1 MESKTPPFNTT
12 QKKLAKR
19 IFINEKFICTAANT
33 GIGGNGG
40 LTQILQLKN
49 KARQWSGVDLILQQN
64 PVTLIS

>member
-19 IFINEKFICTAANT
+19 IFINEKFICTAANM

-40 LTQILQLKN
+40 LTSKFQLKN
-49 KARQWSGVDLILQQN
+49 KARQRSGVDLTLQQN
-64 PVTLIS
+64 PVNLNS